1 MSFPSALACG
11 AALYAVLGATSAYA
25 QSPPRPPERPF
36 DLKLPPGRSITP
48 VTPTP
53 AQSPSAAAGT
63 LVAAP
68 LPPTRPEAFTLKGT
82 GTRTASV
89 TPQEAP
95 PPAVAPAQPPPPT
108 AAPAPPQQT
117 PSLFPREW
125 PRLLPGQQ
133 EKAEPHM
140 SDRFLAS
147 RGLSTDPGT
156 STTCLPEALRSVL
169 NQVISRFG
177 GVHVTSTWRPAWRA
191 RRGSFHRNCEAV
203 DFRVHGIAPREVLRF
218 VSTLPETGG
227 RKVYWNGLIHV
238 DTGPVRSW

>member
-1 MSFPSALACG
+1 MASLLARSVAICAVLASSGALAQ
-11 AALYAVLGATSAYA
+11 A
-25 QSPPRPPERPF
+25 PPLPPERPF
-36 DLKLPPGRSITP
+36 DLKLPLGRSVTP
-48 VTPTP
+48 VTPAP
-53 AQSPSAAAGT
+53 APASTTATGG

-68 LPPTRPEAFTLKGT
+68 LPPTRPEIFTLKGT

-89 TPQEAP
+89 TTQEAP
-95 PPAVAPAQPPPPT
+95 ASPAPPPT
-108 AAPAPPQQT
+108 PPPAAPAPQS

-133 EKAEPHM
+133 EKAEPQM
-140 SDRFLAS
+140 SDRFLMS

-156 STTCLPEALRSVL
+156 SITCLPERLRNVL

-191 RRGSFHRNCEAV
+191 RRGSYHRRCEAV

-238 DTGPVRSW
+238 DTGPERSW